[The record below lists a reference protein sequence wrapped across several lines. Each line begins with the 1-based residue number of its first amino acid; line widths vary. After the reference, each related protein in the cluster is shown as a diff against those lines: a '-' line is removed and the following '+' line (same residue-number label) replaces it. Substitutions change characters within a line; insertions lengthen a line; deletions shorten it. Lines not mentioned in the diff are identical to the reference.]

1 MIGQRLLLVLS
12 VLGVA
17 GCSASGTTG
26 GGTASGT
33 SASAS
38 STPGASATPRLV
50 GSMRTVM
57 TQLGL
62 NMHADAARSTAVVGV
77 LGQGAQVAV
86 LDYHAADGGWFKV
99 QGQTVTGWIVAD
111 PTLTAAGT
119 FTSYASNGR
128 GFSVLYPDNW
138 TFAEEPNDTLF
149 RPQAQ
154 GAQTIVVRTAAGLA
168 ALGPE
173 SPSGYTTSFSN
184 QEIVCGY
191 TGQLLEYQRQSGAA
205 SPSPVAGSAA
215 TRLAFYADIRLRFDA
230 THAIEL
236 AMNYNAKS
244 DLQVFADFYNSISF
258 PYPLCQ
264 APASPAPAP
273 T

>member
-1 MIGQRLLLVLS
+1 MRTIRAPSSPSPPRRTPPSRRACAHSRRNTRRGETYGCWKAGTTSLRSPPPSRRACVFWLHRAPTHPVPFELMIRLRLLLVLS
-12 VLGVA
+12 ARGLA
-17 GCSASGTTG
+17 GCSAGGTT

-38 STPGASATPRLV
+38 STPGASATPRIV

-62 NMHADAARSTAVVGV
+62 NMHADSARSAAVVGV

-86 LDYHAADGGWFKV
+86 LDYRATDGGWFKV

-111 PTLTAAGT
+111 ATLTAAGT

-128 GFSVLYPDNW
+128 GFSVLYPDSW

-154 GAQTIVVRTAAGLA
+154 GAQTIVVRTA
-168 ALGPE
+168 
-173 SPSGYTTSFSN
+173 
-184 QEIVCGY
+184 
-191 TGQLLEYQRQSGAA
+191 
-205 SPSPVAGSAA
+205 
-215 TRLAFYADIRLRFDA
+215 
-230 THAIEL
+230 
-236 AMNYNAKS
+236 
-244 DLQVFADFYNSISF
+244 
-258 PYPLCQ
+258 
-264 APASPAPAP
+264 
-273 T
+273 

>member
-1 MIGQRLLLVLS
+1 MTRLRLLLALS
-12 VLGVA
+12 AISLA
-17 GCSASGTTG
+17 ACSASGTSG
-26 GGTASGT
+26 GSASGT
-33 SASAS
+33 PVTTAS

-50 GSMRTVM
+50 GTMRTVM

-62 NMHADAARSTAVVGV
+62 NMHADAVRSASVVGV
-77 LGQGAQVAV
+77 LGQGAQVTV
-86 LDYHAADGGWFKV
+86 VDYKATDGGWFKV
-99 QGQTVTGWIVAD
+99 QGQTTTGWIVAD
-111 PTLTAAGT
+111 STLTAAGT
-119 FTSYASNGR
+119 FTSYASSGR

-154 GAQTIVVRTAAGLA
+154 GAQTIVVRTAPGLA

-205 SPSPVAGSAA
+205 SPTPAAGSAA
-215 TRLAFYADIRLRFDA
+215 TRLAFYADIRLRFDS
-230 THAIEL
+230 THAMEL
-236 AMNYNAKS
+236 AMNYNVKG
-244 DLQVFADFYNSISF
+244 DLDVFTDFYNSISF
-258 PYPLCQ
+258 PFPLCQ

>member
-1 MIGQRLLLVLS
+1 MTQLRLLLALS
-12 VLGVA
+12 AISLA
-17 GCSASGTTG
+17 ACSASSTSG
-26 GGTASGT
+26 GSSSGT
-33 SASAS
+33 PATAS
-38 STPGASATPRLV
+38 STPGASPTPRLV
-50 GSMRTVM
+50 GTMRTVM

-62 NMHADAARSTAVVGV
+62 NMHADAARSAPVVGV
-77 LGQGAQVAV
+77 LGQGAQVSV
-86 LDYHAADGGWFKV
+86 LDYKATDGGWFKV
-99 QGQTVTGWIVAD
+99 QGQTTAGWIVAD
-111 PTLTAAGT
+111 STLTAAGT
-119 FTSYASNGR
+119 FTSYASSGR

-191 TGQLLEYQRQSGAA
+191 TGQLLEYQRQSAAA
-205 SPSPVAGSAA
+205 SPTPAAGSAA
-215 TRLAFYADIRLRFDA
+215 TRLAFYADIRLRFDSA
-230 THAIEL
+230 HAIEL
-236 AMNYNAKS
+236 AMNYDVKG
-244 DLQVFADFYNSISF
+244 DLDIFADFYNSISF

-264 APASPAPAP
+264 APASAAP
-273 T
+273 TPT

>member
-1 MIGQRLLLVLS
+1 MTQLRLLLALS
-12 VLGVA
+12 AISLA
-17 GCSASGTTG
+17 ACSASSTSG
-26 GGTASGT
+26 GSSSGT
-33 SASAS
+33 PATAS
-38 STPGASATPRLV
+38 STPGASPTPRLV
-50 GSMRTVM
+50 GTMRTVM

-62 NMHADAARSTAVVGV
+62 NMHADAARSAPVVGV
-77 LGQGAQVAV
+77 LGQGAQVSV
-86 LDYHAADGGWFKV
+86 LDYKATDGGWFKV
-99 QGQTVTGWIVAD
+99 QGQTTAGWIVAD
-111 PTLTAAGT
+111 STLTAAGT
-119 FTSYASNGR
+119 FTSYASSGR

-173 SPSGYTTSFSN
+173 SPSGYTTTFSN

-205 SPSPVAGSAA
+205 SPTPAAGSAA
-215 TRLAFYADIRLRFDA
+215 TRLAFYADIRLRFDSA
-230 THAIEL
+230 HAIEL
-236 AMNYNAKS
+236 AVNYDVKG
-244 DLQVFADFYNSISF
+244 DLDIFADFYNSISF

-264 APASPAPAP
+264 APASAAP
-273 T
+273 TPT